1 MKRQV
6 LSILLASL
14 YAISFAQTD
23 SLQQKDFQ
31 FSFIYPLGTDGHNS
45 INNSYNVSL
54 NLFMGQTGAT
64 ESFEAGSFLNI
75 NKHYTNGAQLS
86 GFINITGTKNLQN
99 DYTSK
104 GFQGA
109 GFVNVNN
116 TSVDGAQIAGFVN
129 TANKTLTSAQ
139 IGGFTNYTTQ
149 SMNGVQV
156 AGFVNVDAKGSSRA
170 QVAGFVNHTPHNN
183 GAQIA
188 GFINNTGVTK
198 KGAQI
203 AGFVNTSAQTDTATQ
218 VAGFV
223 NVAARGTSNAQ
234 IAGFINVADKVE
246 GLQLAGFI
254 NVCDSIDGVPIAL
267 ISIVRK
273 NGFRAFEVSAS
284 DWSIAQAS
292 FKLGV
297 QHFYSVY
304 ILSKLP
310 DESSRWAIGAGFGHQ
325 SNLKNNWKVNL
336 EATVHQ
342 ELWIDDDRADKF
354 LYMDR
359 TNLVN
364 QLKFGIGIPIGT
376 FATLNIAPTF
386 NVGVAKRTSEPLG
399 DNLQP
404 HWNSTLSSH
413 NVGNKRLSTWFGF
426 STGIQF

>member
-14 YAISFAQTD
+14 YTICFAQTD
-23 SLQQKDFQ
+23 SLKHKDFQ
-31 FSFIYPLGTDGHNS
+31 FSFIYPLGTEGHNS
-45 INNSYNVSL
+45 INNSYDVSL

-75 NKHYTNGAQLS
+75 NKYYTNGAQLS
-86 GFINITGTKNLQN
+86 GFINITGTKDIQN

-109 GFVNVNN
+109 GFINVNN
-116 TSVDGAQIAGFVN
+116 TSVEGAQIAGFVN
-129 TANKTLTSAQ
+129 TANKTLTGAQ
-139 IGGFTNYTTQ
+139 ISGFANYTTK
-149 SMNGVQV
+149 SLNSVQV
-156 AGFVNVDAKGSSRA
+156 GGFVNVDANGTSRA
-170 QVAGFVNHTPHNN
+170 QIAGFVNHTPQNL
-183 GAQIA
+183 GAQVA
-188 GFINNTGVTK
+188 GFINNTATTK

-203 AGFVNTSAQTDTATQ
+203 AGFINTSARTDTATQ
-218 VAGFV
+218 VAGFI
-223 NVAARGTSNAQ
+223 NVAAKGISNAQ

-246 GLQLAGFI
+246 GVQLAGFI

-297 QHFYSVY
+297 QHFYTVY
-304 ILSKLP
+304 TLSKLP
-310 DESSRWAIGAGFGHQ
+310 DESSRWAVGAGFGHQ
-325 SNLKNNWKVNL
+325 SILKNNWKVNL
-336 EATVHQ
+336 EASVHQ
-342 ELWIDDDRADKF
+342 ELWIDEDRADKF
-354 LYMDR
+354 LFMDR

-364 QLKFGIGIPIGT
+364 QLKFGLGIPIGK
-376 FATLNIAPTF
+376 FATFNIAPTF
-386 NVGVAKRTSEPLG
+386 NVGVAKRSSEPLG

-413 NVGNKRLSTWFGF
+413 NVGNKKLSTWFGF